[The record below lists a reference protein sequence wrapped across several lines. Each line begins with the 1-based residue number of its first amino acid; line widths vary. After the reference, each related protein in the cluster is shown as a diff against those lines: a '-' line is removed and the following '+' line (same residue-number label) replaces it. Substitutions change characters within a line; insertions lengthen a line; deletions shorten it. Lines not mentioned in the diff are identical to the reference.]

1 MARAETHDQP
11 APRFTWRSLA
21 GLFEEAWQREQR
33 RRRWW
38 LLAVILLMAA
48 GVLTAVL
55 SRGGGS
61 GSPRPNVGALGPHAS
76 GSSAPGSSSSARSR
90 FALFDQPSAS
100 SQAVRRSIKHHPSLA
115 GVLTGKDV
123 ATGLGHAATH
133 IVHTS
138 EGTVWVVTGD
148 GLRGGAALP
157 RTRGA
162 QLTFLPGAAACLIMP
177 GSVGW
182 HSSCGPLM
190 GHNTIDGTDAGATGN
205 SATWYGL
212 VPNSVKRVIVSY
224 ASGPTIT
231 VPVADNTFLVHL
243 RGPNMQQCMSRR
255 TAREAANL
263 STTAKT
269 FTFYCRD

>member
-1 MARAETHDQP
+1 M
-11 APRFTWRSLA
+11 
-21 GLFEEAWQREQR
+21 
-33 RRRWW
+33 
-38 LLAVILLMAA
+38 
-48 GVLTAVL
+48 
-55 SRGGGS
+55 
-61 GSPRPNVGALGPHAS
+61 
-76 GSSAPGSSSSARSR
+76 
-90 FALFDQPSAS
+90 
-100 SQAVRRSIKHHPSLA
+100 
-115 GVLTGKDV
+115 LTGKDV

-190 GHNTIDGTDAGATGN
+190 GHNTIAGTSSGVDGDP
-205 SATWYGL
+205 ATWYGL

-224 ASGPTIT
+224 PSRHETT
-231 VPVADNTFLVHL
+231 VPVVDNTFLVHL
-243 RGPNMQQCMSRR
+243 RGTMQQCMSRR

-269 FTFYCRD
+269 FTLYCRD

>member
-1 MARAETHDQP
+1 MSNYP
-11 APRFTWRSLA
+11 GLA
-21 GLFEEAWQREQR
+21 NW
-33 RRRWW
+33 
-38 LLAVILLMAA
+38 M
-48 GVLTAVL
+48 
-55 SRGGGS
+55 
-61 GSPRPNVGALGPHAS
+61 
-76 GSSAPGSSSSARSR
+76 
-90 FALFDQPSAS
+90 AS
-100 SQAVRRSIKHHPSLA
+100 S
-115 GVLTGKDV
+115 TGI
-123 ATGLGHAATH
+123 GHAATH

-148 GLRGGAALP
+148 GLRGGPGLP

-205 SATWYGL
+205 SATYDGL

-224 ASGPTIT
+224 QSRHETT
-231 VPVADNTFLVHL
+231 VPVVDNTFLVHL
-243 RGPNMQQCMSRR
+243 RGTMQQCMSRR

-269 FTFYCRD
+269 LTIYCRD